1 MSALRR
7 RGYPPEAVNMFCGKV
22 GVTMAQTTTDIS
34 LLEACVRTVLNQ
46 TAPRAMAVLEPLKI
60 TIENF
65 PLETKIEC
73 TAPNF
78 PGDESKGSHLTFFDK
93 VVYIDSCD
101 FVEVILKA
109 LQPLFHINIQVFVTV
124 VDRIQQTKALNV

>member
-1 MSALRR
+1 M
-7 RGYPPEAVNMFCGKV
+7 
-22 GVTMAQTTTDIS
+22 
-34 LLEACVRTVLNQ
+34 
-46 TAPRAMAVLEPLKI
+46 KI
-60 TIENF
+60 NV
-65 PLETKIEC
+65 
-73 TAPNF
+73 PNF
-78 PGDESKGSHLTFFDK
+78 PNDESQGSHEVTFDK